1 MNYLIF
7 VPQVAFIIWNLDQ
20 TILGEESHRSYERM
34 HPEAIL
40 ATALPR
46 ITSVSSRQCPIDA
59 ALTT

>member
-20 TILGEESHRSYERM
+20 TILGESHRPYERM

-46 ITSVSSRQCPIDA
+46 IASVSSRQCPIVA